1 MTRHAVPPILIES
14 VCPKLH
20 VLLVE
25 GLDCWP
31 GARDRPRPLLSSRF
45 YFSCYSYFH
54 QAAAGYDVAC
64 RERCSSARLSSEGD
78 GLDEHY
84 QFPQSAAAGGD
95 MLLLLLLWACP
106 GDGVMGA

>member
-1 MTRHAVPPILIES
+1 
-14 VCPKLH
+14 
-20 VLLVE
+20 
-25 GLDCWP
+25 
-31 GARDRPRPLLSSRF
+31 
-45 YFSCYSYFH
+45 
-54 QAAAGYDVAC
+54 
-64 RERCSSARLSSEGD
+64 LSSEGD